1 MNIEELNGNLDYIS
15 VMNRVKPLELLP
27 NFDAVT
33 LSMVAEYFG
42 VSYSSVYGSY
52 NRGKKIFSQ
61 YGAKFATPEDFTA
74 AGYTI
79 DDTRPFTAKFPNSDK
94 ALNINRKG
102 AILVPREVVFCV
114 AFMLTNS
121 SVAQE
126 ICEEVEKEKSGVSNT
141 DAGTSR
147 AKLLETMQEHNQAEA
162 NVVSK
167 DDASIVTN
175 GLRIF
180 ENAEFGK
187 VRTLTIDG
195 EPYFVGKDVAEV
207 LGYADVKHA
216 ILDHV
221 DKEDRV
227 NSKTQGQNAPEFGQ
241 RGSWLINESGLYSL
255 ILSSKLPKA
264 KAFKHWV
271 TSDVLPAIRKHG
283 VYALEELLNNPELAI
298 KAFTALKEE
307 REKNKRL
314 SEQNQQLTVT
324 NKALAAK
331 AEKWNAQ
338 QVINKLMRRYSGSM
352 HGGNFGFAWAEFYEN
367 LLYRYSIN
375 LNARKP
381 VVGETGRLNRLREDE
396 LPVAV
401 KLAVAMCENHDIKT
415 GDVLE
420 KYSLSV

>member
-15 VMNRVKPLELLP
+15 VMNRLKPLELLP

-42 VSYSSVYGSY
+42 VSYFSVYRSY
-52 NRGKKIFSQ
+52 NRGKKFFSQ

-79 DDTRPFTAKFPNSDK
+79 DDIRPFTAKFPNSDK

-102 AILVPREVVFCV
+102 AILVPREVVFCI

-126 ICEEVEKEKSGVSNT
+126 ICEEVEKEKSGASNTT

-147 AKLLETMQEHNQAEA
+147 AKLSETMQEHNQAEA

-167 DDASIVTN
+167 DDANMVTN

-195 EPYFVGKDVAEV
+195 EPWFVGKDVAII
-207 LGYADVKHA
+207 LGYAKPENAVA
-216 ILDHV
+216 NHV
-221 DKEDRV
+221 DGEDKTSTLIQGGGS
-227 NSKTQGQNAPEFGQ
+227 NYKSKAII
-241 RGSWLINESGLYSL
+241 INESGLYSL
-255 ILSSKLPKA
+255 ILSSKLPTA
-264 KAFKHWV
+264 KKFKRWV
-271 TSDVLPAIRKHG
+271 TSEVLPAIRKHG

-298 KAFTALKEE
+298 KAFTTLKEE